1 MLHFTRY
8 EQMVFPQKFLEEASR
23 LGKAPDALYCLY
35 LVQETGIS
43 TVPGSGFGQA
53 EGTYHLR
60 TTILPSEEA
69 MPAVIEK
76 FKTFHNKF
84 MEKYR

>member
-1 MLHFTRY
+1 MVYLIRC
-8 EQMVFPQKFLEEASR
+8 EQIVFPPKFLEEAAS
-23 LGKAPDALYCLY
+23 LGKSPDGLYCLY

-43 TVPGSGFGQA
+43 TVPGSGFGQE

-69 MPAVIEK
+69 MPGIISK
-76 FKTFHNKF
+76 FKAFHNKF
-84 MEKYR
+84 MDKYR